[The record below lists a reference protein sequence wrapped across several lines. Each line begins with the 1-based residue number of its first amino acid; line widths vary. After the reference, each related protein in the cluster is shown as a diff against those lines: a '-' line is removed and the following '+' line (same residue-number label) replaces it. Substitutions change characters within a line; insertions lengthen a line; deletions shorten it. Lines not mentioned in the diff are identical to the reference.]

1 MLKQCRDMHVLVSS
15 NNVAPAG
22 SWLKM
27 TEETHQKKA
36 RVDKEAEPTPSA
48 MEGHKRQVLKN
59 FEKKEAEESTYSL
72 KKASEKKEKENE
84 VSDAPDWGTAQDET
98 AGIGIWSGEIF
109 PADGSHIV
117 GRERRPSPKAGE
129 KKMPKRKADG
139 TWIAVK
145 KKEEK
150 SAVEEKQRMARKTQ
164 WCKYFND
171 QGRCDRGERCL
182 FAHGEEELGSWV
194 VIHDKKTMC
203 HFWATG
209 CRNGNGC
216 DFFHGSVLQH
226 AQATWRTRSP
236 TRRSPGSRRS
246 PRRENHS
253 EKKRSRS
260 PIPRRK
266 QAITLLPAT
275 NTPPTESV
283 EEERQDADKKKKE
296 EAQKICDDFDQR
308 DADKKKKEQK
318 KDASRRRGEALSGS
332 SRSEEIRLKENLT
345 YQQQDV
351 K

>member
-1 MLKQCRDMHVLVSS
+1 MLVSS

-48 MEGHKRQVLKN
+48 MEGHKRHGLKN
-59 FEKKEAEESTYSL
+59 FEKKEAEELTFSQ

-84 VSDAPDWGTAQDET
+84 VSDAPDWETAQDET
-98 AGIGIWSGEIF
+98 VGIGIWSGEIF
-109 PADGSHIV
+109 PAAGSHIV
-117 GRERRPSPKAGE
+117 GQERCPSPKAEDAQRPE
-129 KKMPKRKADG
+129 KKMPKQKADG

-150 SAVEEKQRMARKTQ
+150 SAVEEKQRMRQKNQ
-164 WCKYFND
+164 WCKWFND
-171 QGRCDRGERCL
+171 QGWCDRGERCL

-194 VIHDKKTMC
+194 EDHDKKTMC

-209 CRNGNGC
+209 CHNGNGC
-216 DFFHGSVLQH
+216 KFFHGSEVQH
-226 AQATWRTRSP
+226 APATWRTRSP

-246 PRRENHS
+246 PRRKNHS
-253 EKKRSRS
+253 EKKNSRS
-260 PIPRRK
+260 PIRRRK
-266 QAITLLPAT
+266 QVIRLLPAT

-283 EEERQDADKKKKE
+283 EEERQAK
-296 EAQKICDDFDQR
+296 AQKISDDFDRR

-318 KDASRRRGEALSGS
+318 KDVSRRRGEALSGS